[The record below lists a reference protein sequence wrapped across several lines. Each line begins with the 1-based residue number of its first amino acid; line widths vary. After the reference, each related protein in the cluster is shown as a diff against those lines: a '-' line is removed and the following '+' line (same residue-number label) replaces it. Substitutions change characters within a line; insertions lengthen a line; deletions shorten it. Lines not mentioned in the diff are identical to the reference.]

1 MRVGLPRATRVSARR
16 TGRLTQWL
24 ATLLAI
30 GGSTADISA
39 LEPRCQERSDSGY
52 FQQMRTYAAMFVWD
66 RSAVLTAMFSAVCF
80 RSSRY

>member
-1 MRVGLPRATRVSARR
+1 MRVGLPRATRVSTRL

-39 LEPRCQERSDSGY
+39 LDANRAIQVTFT
-52 FQQMRTYAAMFVWD
+52 FQQMRT
-66 RSAVLTAMFSAVCF
+66 
-80 RSSRY
+80 

>member
-1 MRVGLPRATRVSARR
+1 MRVGLPRATRVSTRL

-39 LEPRCQERSDSGY
+39 LDAKNGAIQVTFSRCVPVQLC
-52 FQQMRTYAAMFVWD
+52 
-66 RSAVLTAMFSAVCF
+66 SAGTVLRC
-80 RSSRY
+80 